1 MKDSVSIVER
11 KLARDQK
18 HFTLNEAAAATGLS
32 VDEAR
37 EALDTLIRK
46 YICRLQVTENG
57 DLIYDF
63 GHSLRRRD
71 RKSLAEQAKQV
82 VDFLWKVFTWIFKV
96 WITVTL
102 VVYFVIFL
110 VLLVVLVLGS
120 GSKKGKG
127 GPGKAM
133 LNLDGLA
140 RIFYSIF
147 RWQTVTGSIGY
158 DTDRRGYPYR
168 KYQPKPA
175 VLNQKKKSFIASVFD
190 FVFGP
195 KRVPIDPLTNQ
206 KEVAA
211 YLIEQKGIVVPAELT
226 ALAGW
231 NQAQAETFL
240 TDCLVRFQGE
250 VKVSANGAIY
260 GRFDDILRGLGK
272 LQGGKIVHYWD
283 EYEPVHQLT
292 GNSGNANLLV
302 FGMNG
307 FNLLF
312 SFYMLAA
319 VLPELAN
326 PETSN
331 SIVMFLQNFVTA
343 DVQVIHFFLG
353 WVPLIFSLLFFGIP
367 LARWFKISRANR
379 VRYHNNRRK
388 RILKAIYL
396 KQGRAQTL
404 EEIVQA
410 VNLNAKEET
419 LKPAVVQK
427 MLKDLVL
434 DLGGETEASADGK
447 IRYLFP
453 KITLELNEVL
463 ALRSERQ
470 STTTFGA
477 IAIES
482 E

>member
-1 MKDSVSIVER
+1 MKDSVNIVER

-46 YICRLQVTENG
+46 YICRLQVTEKG

-63 GHSLRRRD
+63 GQTLRRRD

-82 VDFLWKVFTWIFKV
+82 VDFLWQVFTWIFKA

-110 VLLVVLVLGS
+110 VLLLVLVLGS
-120 GSKKGKG
+120 GSKKSKG
-127 GPGKAM
+127 SSGKAM
-133 LNLDGLA
+133 LNVDGLFK
-140 RIFYSIF
+140 IFYSIF

-158 DTDRRGYPYR
+158 DTDRWGYPYR

-175 VLNQKKKSFIASVFD
+175 VLNQKKKSFIAAVFD

-195 KRVPIDPLTNQ
+195 KRVPIDPLANQ

-231 NQAQAETFL
+231 NQSQAETFL

-292 GNSGNANLLV
+292 GNSANTNLLV

-312 SFYMLAA
+312 SFYLLAG
-319 VLPELAN
+319 VLPQLGN
-326 PETSN
+326 PDASN
-331 SIVMFLQNFVTA
+331 NLVMVLQNFLSA
-343 DVQVIHFFLG
+343 GSPLLNFFLG
-353 WVPLIFSLLFFGIP
+353 WLPLIFSLLFFSIP
-367 LARWFKISRANR
+367 LVRWFKIKRANQ

-388 RILKAIYL
+388 RILKAIYRN
-396 KQGRAQTL
+396 QGRAQTL
-404 EEIVQA
+404 EEIVQV

-419 LKPAVVQK
+419 LKPPTVQK
-427 MLKDLVL
+427 MLQELVL
-434 DLGGETEASADGK
+434 ELGGDTEASSDGK

-453 KITLELNEVL
+453 KITLELNEVQV
-463 ALRSERQ
+463 LRSER
-470 STTTFGA
+470 SATSAFGA